1 MNNNEINETNVDTEQ
16 NTSSKPLRKLVRVNK
31 NTAEENQYHGLH
43 EAAPGE
49 YHGLHEAAP
58 GEYHGLH
65 EADSGEYHGRHEA
78 VNNADNTRYGNSGG
92 YAGSY
97 EAVNYE
103 KPKEKGAWQDIL
115 VKILAIT
122 VSLAAII
129 ILILTLP
136 IMNFKEKDGSSR
148 RVSVIYFFRNYKWLG
163 NIEGELDKSKV
174 DVQLDPNIN
183 HEDRDDGLDLPQ
195 LIEGQYSVLFL
206 GFDEEVINT
215 DVMWVLQF
223 DILAAKLNILQIP
236 RDTCLPDYTTALNG
250 KFNSI
255 YHNGKNPEGV
265 PKIQN
270 VVDAVQ
276 ENFGIPIDAYITTV
290 CTDIVDMVDLIG
302 GIPMHIDNKII
313 YEAGKVIPEG
323 DVVLTG
329 EQAEWFIRFRKEW
342 LQGDVGRI
350 QNQRRFMAAA
360 MRKLIDIAGGGDG
373 HNQFY
378 KYLSTIYKNKWIAT
392 DMTVNDLTKL
402 ADFAGTL
409 KMENVRVNMVP
420 GEENDKE
427 HRYNGND
434 VYSVHKQAT
443 IDMLNKY
450 FRPYQRPMTSAD
462 TAIVEYITNYKHT
475 IFDNTDA
482 TFAELENSTE
492 PIRNPDAA
500 PAWTG

>member
-1 MNNNEINETNVDTEQ
+1 MKSNDINETNSSAEQ
-16 NTSSKPLRKLVRVNK
+16 KASSKPLGKLVRVNK
-31 NTAEENQYHGLH
+31 HENSDSGYHGLH
-43 EAAPGE
+43 EAAPEE

-58 GEYHGLH
+58 EEYHGLH
-65 EADSGEYHGRHEA
+65 EAAPLEVNVSENIDGGKYHGR
-78 VNNADNTRYGNSGG
+78 
-92 YAGSY
+92 Y
-97 EAVNYE
+97 EAE
-103 KPKEKGAWQDIL
+103 QPEAQKEKGSWRDIL
-115 VKILAIT
+115 VKVLAVT

-129 ILILTLP
+129 TLVLTLP
-136 IMNFKEKDGSSR
+136 IINFKEKDGSSK
-148 RVSVIYFFRNYKWLG
+148 RVSMIYFFRNYKWLG
-163 NIEGELDKSKV
+163 DIEGELDKSKV

-183 HEDRDDGLDLPQ
+183 HEERDDGLDLPQ
-195 LIEGQYSVLFL
+195 LIEGQYSVLFC

-215 DVMWVLQF
+215 DVMWVFQF

-255 YHNGKNPEGV
+255 YHNGKNPPGV

-276 ENFGIPIDAYITTV
+276 ENFGIPIDAYVTTV
-290 CTDIVDMVDLIG
+290 CYDIVDMVDLIG
-302 GIPMHIDNKII
+302 GIPMHLDNEII
-313 YEAGKVIPEG
+313 YEAGKVIPAG
-323 DVVLTG
+323 DVVLSG
-329 EQAEWFIRFRKEW
+329 EQAEWFIRFRREW

-360 MRKLIDIAGGGDG
+360 MRKLIDIAGGDG
-373 HNQFY
+373 GHDQLY

-409 KMENVRVNMVP
+409 KMENVHVNMVP
-420 GEENDKE
+420 GEENDKD

-450 FRPYQRPMTSAD
+450 FRPYQRPMTEAD
-462 TAIVEYITNYKHT
+462 TAIVEYITDYKHN
-475 IFDNTDA
+475 IFDNTGA
-482 TFAELENSTE
+482 SLEELEGSTE
-492 PIRNPDAA
+492 PIRNPAAA
-500 PAWTG
+500 PAWAG